1 MKNQRTS
8 YKDFYK
14 KIVKT
19 SNREKI
25 IAILKENHA
34 WEYFKIKQIE
44 IIQAVPYAYI
54 LIELDITGDFAAQF
68 LGMFV
73 EIKKYFPGYNEDNF
87 YLPSIAYPHDYYDN
101 MKPYINK
108 ELSLAHELLHLQ
120 DIIDMIEN
128 DSSYLEKIY
137 KYGFENIKEG
147 GELPESIDFE
157 IWKNFRIEP
166 RALENDFKNGEK
178 LILAPFLFGMVMKY
192 KCKTKE
198 EYIQLKMSD
207 YIFDLQEMY
216 CEKFKDEKDKIG
228 DYFKD
233 SINKHGHKI
242 YGDKPYEKLSELKA
256 GLTDKMLN
264 YETRDLKR
272 SPGK

>member
-1 MKNQRTS
+1 MKNKRIS
-8 YKDFYK
+8 YKDFYN
-14 KIVKT
+14 KIVKK
-19 SNREKI
+19 NNGEKI
-25 IAILKENHA
+25 TAILKENHA

-87 YLPSIAYPHDYYDN
+87 YLPAIAYPQEYYAN
-101 MKPYINK
+101 MKPFINK
-108 ELSLAHELLHLQ
+108 ELSLAHELLHLT

-137 KYGFENIKEG
+137 KYGFENIKDA

-157 IWKNFRIEP
+157 IWKNFQIEP

-192 KCKTKE
+192 KCKTQE

-207 YIFDLQEMY
+207 YIFDLQDMY
-216 CEKFKDEKDKIG
+216 CERFKEEQDKIRG
-228 DYFKD
+228 YFKD

-272 SPGK
+272 SPG